1 MSEIALYNV
10 LTKMGATPEE
20 AKEAIA
26 DIASSKDT
34 VTKADLRAAIAE
46 LKAEMLKQQLVVA
59 VLIIAAVGLMI
70 KFL

>member
-20 AKEAIA
+20 AEKAIA

>member
-1 MSEIALYNV
+1 MSEITL
-10 LTKMGATPEE
+10 
-20 AKEAIA
+20 EAIA

-34 VTKADLRAAIAE
+34 VTKADLRAALAE

>member
-1 MSEIALYNV
+1 MSEIAL
-10 LTKMGATPEE
+10 
-20 AKEAIA
+20 EAIA
-26 DIASSKDT
+26 DIASSKAMA
-34 VTKADLRAAIAE
+34 TKADLRAAIAE